1 MLIKSG
7 GNVNTVEQTQ
17 KIIIAKNPSIQIN
30 SHEYTGCCVHL
41 CVCVLGAWWRTVY
54 REGGI
59 PYYTLV
65 VTMDTRSNHSI
76 RVMRLWGQLDQLFKK
91 KYFMYYYSG
100 GRGTVESSIGKNMYV
115 ENMCVEIQS

>member
-1 MLIKSG
+1 M
-7 GNVNTVEQTQ
+7 
-17 KIIIAKNPSIQIN
+17 
-30 SHEYTGCCVHL
+30 
-41 CVCVLGAWWRTVY
+41 CVLGAWWRTVY

-115 ENMCVEIQS
+115 ENICVEIQS